1 MSAPAA
7 GPAHAGEDEL
17 LDLAGK
23 VAAEARPGEQVE
35 AFVGNSTSTSVKVH
49 GGEIESLTQATT
61 AGIGVRVVQGGRQG
75 FAYAGSLDPDVIA
88 EVLAEAR
95 DNAAYAEPEAWVG
108 LAEPDGVAPPDVD
121 LWRDGLAEMP
131 TERKVALAL
140 DLERA
145 VRARDPRIVGVRVA
159 QWADGSGVGAV
170 VTSTGIAVAGRSTVC
185 HLAVQA
191 LAEDG
196 GETKTGYGVSVG
208 HEPADVEVAE
218 AADDAADRATRLLGA
233 VQPASGTVTLVL
245 EPQMAATLLGVVA
258 GTLNGESVLKGRSP
272 FADRVGEQIASPL
285 LTLVDDPTDPESLGA
300 DSHDGEGL
308 ATRRIPLVEGGVL
321 QGFLHNTM
329 TGRRAGV
336 PSTASAVRGF
346 RSTPGVGA
354 QALAVTPGRGTLD
367 ELIAGVDHGVLVQ
380 SMTGLH
386 SGVNPVSGDFSVGVE
401 GLMLRG
407 GARAEPL
414 REATVASTLQ
424 RLLLDVS
431 AVGGEREWT
440 PGGTGA
446 VALVI
451 PGVTL
456 SGT

>member
-1 MSAPAA
+1 MT
-7 GPAHAGEDEL
+7 GPAPTGVGEQEL
-17 LDLAGK
+17 LELASK
-23 VAAEARPGEQVE
+23 VAAEAEGGEQVE
-35 AFVGNSTSTSVKVH
+35 AYVGHSTSTSVRVH
-49 GGEIESLTQATT
+49 GAEIESLTQATS
-61 AGIGVRVVQGGRQG
+61 AGIGVRVVRAGRQG
-75 FAYAGSLDPDVIA
+75 FAYAGSLAPDVIA
-88 EVLAEAR
+88 EVLGEAR
-95 DNAAYAEPEAWVG
+95 DNAAYAQPEDWVG
-108 LAEPDGVAPPDVD
+108 LAEPDGVAPPEVD
-121 LWRDGLAEMP
+121 LWRDGLAAVP
-131 TERKVALAL
+131 TDRKVELAL
-140 DLERA
+140 ELERA
-145 VRARDPRIVGVRVA
+145 VRAHDPRITGVRVA
-159 QWADGSGVGAV
+159 TWGDGSGVGAV
-170 VTSTGIAVAGRSTVC
+170 ATSTGIAVAGRATSC
-185 HLAVQA
+185 YLAVQA

-208 HEPADVEVAE
+208 REPDEIDLAE

-245 EPQMAATLLGVVA
+245 EPQMAASLLGVVA

-285 LTLVDDPTDPESLGA
+285 VTLVDDPTDTESLGA

-308 ATRRIPLVEGGVL
+308 ATRRIPLIEAGVL

-336 PSTASAVRGF
+336 PSTASAVRSF

-354 QALAVTPGRGTLD
+354 QALAVTPGWGTLD
-367 ELIAGVDHGVLVQ
+367 ELVAGVDHGVLVQ

-401 GLMLRG
+401 GLMVRN
-407 GARAEPL
+407 GARAEPI

-424 RLLLDVS
+424 RLLLDIA
-431 AVGGEREWT
+431 AVGGELEWT

-456 SGT
+456 SGR

>member
-1 MSAPAA
+1 MT
-7 GPAHAGEDEL
+7 GPAPTGVGEQEL
-17 LDLAGK
+17 LELASK
-23 VAAEARPGEQVE
+23 VAAEAEGGEQVE
-35 AFVGNSTSTSVKVH
+35 AYVGHSTSTSVRVH
-49 GGEIESLTQATT
+49 GAEIESLTQATS
-61 AGIGVRVVQGGRQG
+61 AGIGVRVVRAGRQG
-75 FAYAGSLDPDVIA
+75 FAYAGSLAPDVIA
-88 EVLAEAR
+88 EVLGEAR
-95 DNAAYAEPEAWVG
+95 DNAAYAQPEDWVG
-108 LAEPDGVAPPDVD
+108 LAEPDGVAPPEVD
-121 LWRDGLAEMP
+121 LWRDGLAAMP
-131 TERKVALAL
+131 TDRKVELAL
-140 DLERA
+140 ELERA
-145 VRARDPRIVGVRVA
+145 VRAHDPRITGVRVA
-159 QWADGSGVGAV
+159 TWGDGSGVGAV
-170 VTSTGIAVAGRSTVC
+170 ATSTGIAVAGRVTSC
-185 HLAVQA
+185 YLAVQA

-208 HEPADVEVAE
+208 REPDEIDLAE

-245 EPQMAATLLGVVA
+245 EPQMAASLLGVVA

-285 LTLVDDPTDPESLGA
+285 VTLVDDPTDTESLGA

-308 ATRRIPLVEGGVL
+308 ATRRIPLIEAGVL

-336 PSTASAVRGF
+336 PSTASAVRSF

-354 QALAVTPGRGTLD
+354 QALAVTPGWGTLD
-367 ELIAGVDHGVLVQ
+367 ELVAGVDHGVLVQ

-401 GLMLRG
+401 GLMVRN
-407 GARAEPL
+407 GARAEPI

-424 RLLLDVS
+424 RLLLDIA
-431 AVGGEREWT
+431 AVGGELEWT

-456 SGT
+456 SGR

>member
-1 MSAPAA
+1 VSLAA
-7 GPAHAGEDEL
+7 QEEL
-17 LDLAGK
+17 LGLASK
-23 VAAEARPGEQVE
+23 VAAEAGAGEQIE
-35 AFVGNSTSTSVKVH
+35 AYVGSSTSTSVRVH
-49 GGEIESLTQATT
+49 GGDIESLTQASSS
-61 AGIGVRVVQGGRQG
+61 GIGVRVVRDGRQG

-88 EVLAEAR
+88 GALADAR
-95 DNAAYAEPEAWVG
+95 DNARYAEPEEWVG
-108 LAEPDGVAPPDVD
+108 LAEPDGVVPPEIE
-121 LWRDGLAEMP
+121 LWRDALAEVP

-140 DLERA
+140 ELERA
-145 VRARDPRIVGVRVA
+145 VRARDPRITGVRVA
-159 QWADGSGVGAV
+159 SWGDGSGVGAV
-170 VTSTGIAVAGRSTVC
+170 ATSTGIAVAGRSTFC

-191 LAEDG
+191 LATDG
-196 GETKTGYGVSVG
+196 DETKTGYGVSVG
-208 HEPADVEVAE
+208 REPADVDLDE
-218 AADDAADRATRLLGA
+218 AADDAAERATRLLGA

-272 FADRVGEQIASPL
+272 FADRVGEAIASPL
-285 LTLVDDPTDPESLGA
+285 VTLVDDPTDPESLGA

-308 ATRRIPLVEGGVL
+308 ATRRIPLIEAGVL
-321 QGFLHNTM
+321 GGFLHNTM

-354 QALAVTPGRGTLD
+354 QALAIAPGSGTLD
-367 ELIAGVDHGVLVQ
+367 ELIAAVDHGVLVQ

-401 GLMLRG
+401 GLLVRH
-407 GARAEPL
+407 GARAEPI

-446 VALVI
+446 AALVI

-456 SGT
+456 SGV